1 MDEIRELLKNWEDNN
16 FVNPDALKAAHQ
28 AITILLEKVELLESE
43 LADLKTKLGQ

>member
-28 AITILLEKVELLESE
+28 AITILLEKVELLEKQI
-43 LADLKTKLGQ
+43 ADLQSLQEG